1 MIATPRNASQLTL
14 AAGRRDEEAIWKDR
28 RAHERRELVVR
39 ATLSKVDG
47 SRGPGI
53 TENVSEGG
61 CFVGTLM
68 NAVEGEVVS
77 VSFELPGSSVPIVAR
92 AEVMRVR
99 SARPDRPELMP
110 GVGLRF
116 VELDAEDQAAIG
128 AYIARRVPRFAP
140 S

>member
-1 MIATPRNASQLTL
+1 MIATTEVQPTAMSR
-14 AAGRRDEEAIWKDR
+14 RRDEEAIWKDR
-28 RAHERRELVVR
+28 RAHERRELVAR
-39 ATLSKVDG
+39 ATLAKVDG

-68 NAVEGEVVS
+68 PAIEGEVVS
-77 VSFELPGSSVPIVAR
+77 VSFELPGGAVPVVAR

-99 SARPDRPELMP
+99 SARADRPEMMP
-110 GVGLRF
+110 GLGLRF
-116 VELDAEDQAAIG
+116 IELDDEDQRAIG